1 MGKQTKKTGSKFG
14 GLWTKQKL
22 TIIEEYL
29 KCYSIG
35 LKNCKFKKIYID
47 AFAGSGIT
55 ELDSLKKEGTN
66 SIFDIYP
73 DLDVLDKDDEVGEIK
88 GSALISLR
96 YDFDNYYFLE
106 LDKKRA
112 SELKQRISES
122 YPDKMNKVEIIQGD
136 SNKTLLNLL
145 ENIKPTERCLMFL
158 DPYALELNWNT
169 LKSIARGV
177 GNDVWYLFPLHA
189 LTRVLPKDGSKLN
202 QNEKL
207 VSKILGTD
215 EWENY
220 LYVTS
225 NQLNFLGEEKKDRV
239 PFDNLFPYIL
249 ERLQSIFPYVADEYT
264 ILRNSNNS
272 PLFMLC
278 FMMTNKTKNA
288 QNLAKKFVVGIRNKM
303 EKILK

>member
-47 AFAGSGIT
+47 AFAGSGVT
-55 ELDSLKKEGTN
+55 ELDKKIEKEN

-73 DLDVLDKDDEVGEIK
+73 NLDTDKTNNEINEIE
-88 GSALISLR
+88 GSALISLK

-112 SELKQRISES
+112 TELKGRISEN
-122 YPDKMNKVEIIQGD
+122 YPDKLNKVEIIQGD
-136 SNKTLLNLL
+136 SNETLLNLL
-145 ENIKPTERCLMFL
+145 KSIKPTERYLMFI
-158 DPYALELNWNT
+158 DPYALELKWDT
-169 LKSIARGV
+169 LNNIASGD

-189 LTRVLPKDGSKLN
+189 LTRVLPKDRGKLN

-207 VSKILGTD
+207 VSEILGTE
-215 EWENY
+215 EWEEL

-225 NQLNFLGEEKKDRV
+225 NQLNFWGEEKKNRIE
-239 PFDNLFPYIL
+239 FNKLYPYIL
-249 ERLQSIFPYVADEYT
+249 KRLKSIFPYVADEYT
-264 ILRNSNNS
+264 ILKNSNSS

-278 FMMTNKTKNA
+278 FMMTNKTDKA
-288 QNLAKKFVVGIRNKM
+288 QSLAKRFVVGIKNKM
-303 EKILK
+303 EKI